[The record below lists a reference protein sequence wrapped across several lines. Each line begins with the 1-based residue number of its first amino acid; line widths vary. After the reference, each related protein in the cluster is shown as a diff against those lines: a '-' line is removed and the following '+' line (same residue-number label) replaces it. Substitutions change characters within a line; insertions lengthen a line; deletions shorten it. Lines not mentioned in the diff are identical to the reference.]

1 MKNDN
6 TTGGEPIK
14 FKELADKLKAFS
26 ADSKISDSK
35 EMSDKEEDDL
45 LSLIQGVVSSNSF
58 KKEFFGAITEPS
70 ASISDDEIYEE
81 IVESYFVLIR
91 ELKIKSFNFFR
102 FPDYDDPRLITVD
115 GREYDL
121 DDEFCHD
128 DEDAAGALCAI
139 DSLIGDLGVG
149 ERKALK
155 KTEKLINI
163 RNRENS

>member
-1 MKNDN
+1 MKYKSSA
-6 TTGGEPIK
+6 GGEMIN
-14 FKELADKLKAFS
+14 FKELADKLKA
-26 ADSKISDSK
+26 ISPDMNMQNIDES
-35 EMSDKEEDDL
+35 SEDDL
-45 LSLIQGVVSSNSF
+45 LSLIIEDVLSSDSF
-58 KKEFFGAITEPS
+58 NKSFFDAITEPS
-70 ASISDDEIYEE
+70 APITDDEIYEE

-91 ELKIKSFNFFR
+91 ELKIKNFNFFR

-139 DSLIGDLGVG
+139 DSLIPDLGTS

-163 RNRENS
+163 RNQKTS

>member
-1 MKNDN
+1 MSVMKNDN

-35 EMSDKEEDDL
+35 ELSDKEEDDL
-45 LSLIQGVVSSNSF
+45 LSLIQGVLSSDSF
-58 KKEFFGAITEPS
+58 NKAITEPS
-70 ASISDDEIYEE
+70 APISDDEIYEE

-139 DSLIGDLGVG
+139 DSLIPDLGVG

>member
-26 ADSKISDSK
+26 SDSKISDSK

-45 LSLIQGVVSSNSF
+45 LSLIIQGVLSSGSFNS
-58 KKEFFGAITEPS
+58 AITEPS
-70 ASISDDEIYEE
+70 APISDDEIYEE

-102 FPDYDDPRLITVD
+102 FPDYNDPRLITVD

-139 DSLIGDLGVG
+139 DSLIVDLSVG

-163 RNRENS
+163 KNRENS

>member
-1 MKNDN
+1 MKDN
-6 TTGGEPIK
+6 NTGGEPIK
-14 FKELADKLKAFS
+14 FKELADKLKAFL

-45 LSLIQGVVSSNSF
+45 LSLIQGVVSSDSF
-58 KKEFFGAITEPS
+58 KKSFFDAIAEPS
-70 ASISDDEIYEE
+70 APISDDEIYEE

-139 DSLIGDLGVG
+139 DSLIPDLETS

-163 RNRENS
+163 RNQKTS

>member
-26 ADSKISDSK
+26 SDSKISDSK

-45 LSLIQGVVSSNSF
+45 ISLIQGVLSSDSFNS
-58 KKEFFGAITEPS
+58 AITEPS
-70 ASISDDEIYEE
+70 APISDDEIYEE

-128 DEDAAGALCAI
+128 DEDAVGALCAI
-139 DSLIGDLGVG
+139 DSLIVDLSVG

-163 RNRENS
+163 KNRESS